1 MMAINSNTK
10 GKVGENEFAHAFA
23 AETGFITRR
32 TQQYCGTE
40 GTSDVTCE
48 SLPRLHIECKY
59 GAAPRIHAAVK
70 QAVEDKQPDH
80 LPMVATRRVSTRHKG
95 QEWLI
100 TVRLGDLMEL
110 AEMLRGEEWT
120 P

>member
-1 MMAINSNTK
+1 MTNSKQK
-10 GKVGENEFAHAFA
+10 GSRGEREFSEHWA

-48 SLPRLHIECKY
+48 SLPRLHIEVKY
-59 GAAPRIHAAVK
+59 GARPNIQGAIE
-70 QAVEDKQPDH
+70 QAVDDKRSEQ
-80 LPMVATRRVSTRHKG
+80 LPIVGSRQVSKIHKG
-95 QEWLI
+95 QEWLV

-110 AEMLRGEEWT
+110 AAMLRGEEWT